1 VIEWMWT
8 IIFTLLCIAGIIVT
22 YTWVGVS
29 LTQKT
34 ASSSASSTAAAA
46 TSGAGAVAGCCAS
59 SGGTPA
65 TPAVSSAS
73 TSASTSSAPSTAVV
87 TAVQGVTAIDSVLII
102 LLGITAFL
110 TVAGNGADFT
120 DYSLFILH
128 AAMLISILSL
138 SIACI
143 HKLNAA

>member
-1 VIEWMWT
+1 MWA
-8 IIFTLLCIAGIIVT
+8 ILFTAVCIAGIIVT

-29 LTQKT
+29 LTQKA
-34 ASSSASSTAAAA
+34 ASSSASSTASAA

-59 SGGTPA
+59 TGGTPA
-65 TPAVSSAS
+65 TPAVTAAS
-73 TSASTSSAPSTAVV
+73 TSASTSSAPTPAVV
-87 TAVQGVTAIDSVLII
+87 SAVQGVTAINSVLIV

-120 DYSLFILH
+120 DYSLFLLH
-128 AAMLISILSL
+128 ATMLISILSL